1 MECGYLCTRWRW
13 QNYHAFFIKSF
24 SHSINNNTERDGG
37 GGGTSSHY
45 DSHGMNHPQR
55 SCLKMDREGADYR
68 RAMDTVKLKLGESNP
83 IVLQHHLFRRGSS
96 KTFLVMKGSSKRL
109 LIIF

>member
-1 MECGYLCTRWRW
+1 M
-13 QNYHAFFIKSF
+13 
-24 SHSINNNTERDGG
+24 
-37 GGGTSSHY
+37 SSHY
-45 DSHGMNHPQR
+45 DSHGMNHPQC

-68 RAMDTVKLKLGESNP
+68 RAMDTVKLKLGESN
-83 IVLQHHLFRRGSS
+83 HLFRRGSS